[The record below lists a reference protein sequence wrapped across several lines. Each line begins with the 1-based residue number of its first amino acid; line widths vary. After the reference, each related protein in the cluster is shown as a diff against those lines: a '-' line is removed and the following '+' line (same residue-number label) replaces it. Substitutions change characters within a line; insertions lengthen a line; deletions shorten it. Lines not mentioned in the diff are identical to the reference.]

1 MYLRHVV
8 SNETVKPDSENLK
21 AIQNASLP
29 TTLREVR
36 SFIMLANYYKR
47 FVENF
52 TEIIKLFKG

>member
-1 MYLRHVV
+1 VYLRHVV